1 MPSTKKPAPP
11 PDKKQS
17 VKKGAAGT
25 HYELST
31 LPNGVRVITEHMPS
45 VRSIAVGCWADTGT
59 RDEMSSEAGASH
71 FLEHLLFKGSER
83 YSARF
88 IAESFDAIGAESN
101 AFTSKDNTCF
111 WARLLDRDLPIG
123 LDLLAEMLQRP
134 AFRPNEIDSERQV
147 VIEEINMN
155 EDDPSDVA
163 FEEFTQAVFAGHPLE
178 TPILGTRQSI
188 KDMTRSHLHGYW
200 ERQYGAG
207 STVVA
212 MAGSIE
218 HADAV
223 QRVGDLFGEWN
234 GGPVTHELQPPSIS
248 PAVRTRHRETEQAH
262 LIIGG
267 LGLDRS
273 DDRRFAFD
281 TLNHILGGGMSS
293 RLFLTIREERG
304 LAYAVYSFRMAHA
317 DTGGW
322 GVYVGTTPDQADTCL
337 QLIVD
342 EVDRVVTDGV
352 TAAELD
358 RAKGSM
364 RGGLALAMEDPN
376 SRMIRLGRDEIN
388 GSPHLSIDQRI
399 ARVEAVTLEDIQS
412 VAAAVLTGTR
422 VMGAVGPFKDGDLDK
437 WVA

>member
-1 MPSTKKPAPP
+1 
-11 PDKKQS
+11 
-17 VKKGAAGT
+17 
-25 HYELST
+25 
-31 LPNGVRVITEHMPS
+31 
-45 VRSIAVGCWADTGT
+45 
-59 RDEMSSEAGASH
+59 
-71 FLEHLLFKGSER
+71 
-83 YSARF
+83 
-88 IAESFDAIGAESN
+88 
-101 AFTSKDNTCF
+101 
-111 WARLLDRDLPIG
+111 
-123 LDLLAEMLQRP
+123 
-134 AFRPNEIDSERQV
+134 
-147 VIEEINMN
+147 
-155 EDDPSDVA
+155 
-163 FEEFTQAVFAGHPLE
+163 
-178 TPILGTRQSI
+178 
-188 KDMTRSHLHGYW
+188 
-200 ERQYGAG
+200 
-207 STVVA
+207 
-212 MAGSIE
+212 MAGSIK
-218 HADAV
+218 HAEAV
-223 QRVGDLFGEWN
+223 EMVGQLFGEWN
-234 GGPVTHELQPPSIS
+234 GEPVAHELQPASIS
-248 PAVRTRHRETEQAH
+248 PQVRTRHRETEQAH

-342 EVDRVVTDGV
+342 EAHRVITDGV
-352 TAAELD
+352 TAAELE

-388 GSPHLSIDQRI
+388 GSPHLSIDERI

-412 VAAAVLTGTR
+412 VAATVLTGTK